1 MTARQ
6 TTWEGTPEIGDND
19 TGYTGNIL
27 DQINASLSI
36 DSERIFG
43 SGKSDGAGFLNVL
56 ACDTSLQGRFAA
68 FAPVSGAFYTFND
81 TTAGTPTES
90 GGTCNP
96 AVVDTDLYLSGDPP
110 VSNACTPT
118 ATVTLKNGTPT
129 VVSRVPPIL
138 EFHGGSDTTIPYNGG
153 LGRAKFCLPTI
164 PHWIQQWA
172 ARDNLPVT
180 NTTSAITS
188 EATAFIFGSG
198 TTDGLVMHVFD
209 GPDVSHS
216 WPATFLNDDNQTPGC
231 GPFGGGD
238 GNGDGPASFN
248 ATPMIISFFNEWPRT
263 RLT

>member
-1 MTARQ
+1 MLFSSVSLLTRFLALATFSSAQ
-6 TTWEGTPEIGDND
+6 TTTSSTSVCPSIVND
-19 TGYTGNIL
+19 IPIL
-27 DQINASLSI
+27 ATLSL
-36 DSERIFG
+36 
-43 SGKSDGAGFLNVL
+43 
-56 ACDTSLQGRFAA
+56 T
-68 FAPVSGAFYTFND
+68 
-81 TTAGTPTES
+81 
-90 GGTCNP
+90 
-96 AVVDTDLYLSGDPP
+96 AVVDTDLYLPGDPP

-138 EFHGGSDTTIPYNGG
+138 EFHGGSDKTIPYNGG
-153 LGRAKFCLPTI
+153 LGRANFCLPTI

-188 EATAFIFGSG
+188 EATAFIFGSS

-216 WPATFLNDDNQTPGC
+216 WPATFLNDDNQPPGC